1 MANHGFEDS
10 NLDEIVNCSLND
22 SYLKRV
28 TLSELEFKPNK
39 NFDILKET
47 ERASITSKIK
57 IRNRLTKYYIK
68 FPETINLNILGFN
81 KEDSLYISGTVNNN
95 TWIYIIINTIDSSI

>member
-1 MANHGFEDS
+1 MEPICNLRNKIIIMANHGFEDS

-39 NFDILKET
+39 NFDILKKQRELLLHL
-47 ERASITSKIK
+47 KLK
-57 IRNRLTKYYIK
+57 
-68 FPETINLNILGFN
+68 
-81 KEDSLYISGTVNNN
+81 
-95 TWIYIIINTIDSSI
+95 